1 MAVHRS
7 ALLPLLGELKL
18 TDGTGSF
25 VGLADEPLVP
35 YSEGEGEGEEASGD
49 AGVDANDGACAVV
62 FEGGLACHRVEDG
75 LDPLAY
81 SGKFPQRGFSFLR

>member
-18 TDGTGSF
+18 TDGTRSF

-35 YSEGEGEGEEASGD
+35 YSEGEGEEASGD

-81 SGKFPQRGFSFLR
+81 SGEFPQRGFSFLR